1 MAAPGVVAILLSFY
15 GTLLRALIIALLFAP
30 MQHWLQRRLGGRPT
44 LAALVT
50 LDAVVLIVV
59 LPVGLMNE
67 LARLH
72 SEVQSG
78 EVKPQTWLHQMFD
91 SLPRGVAGVHER
103 FGMVDVH
110 VLKRRLVDLLNQAG
124 QFIAAGLLRFGRNT
138 FELVASLF
146 IMLYVALIRLC
157 DGAALMTTLRESVL
171 LTPLHQRQLTRKF
184 STVIRVAVEGNLL
197 VVLLQDLL
205 GGLAF
210 WVLDVRGALVQ
221 AVLMASLS
229 LLPAVGAA
237 LVWGPVALYLLATG
251 ALGAA
256 LGLSA
261 WGVMVIG
268 RVDHLLRPLL
278 VGKDT

>member
-91 SLPRGVAGVHER
+91 SLPPAWP
-103 FGMVDVH
+103 
-110 VLKRRLVDLLNQAG
+110 AC
-124 QFIAAGLLRFGRNT
+124 T
-138 FELVASLF
+138 
-146 IMLYVALIRLC
+146 
-157 DGAALMTTLRESVL
+157 SV
-171 LTPLHQRQLTRKF
+171 
-184 STVIRVAVEGNLL
+184 
-197 VVLLQDLL
+197 
-205 GGLAF
+205 
-210 WVLDVRGALVQ
+210 
-221 AVLMASLS
+221 
-229 LLPAVGAA
+229 
-237 LVWGPVALYLLATG
+237 
-251 ALGAA
+251 
-256 LGLSA
+256 SA
-261 WGVMVIG
+261 WSTCMFSSASWSIC
-268 RVDHLLRPLL
+268 
-278 VGKDT
+278 